1 MLTFGAR
8 RRYTGQKAH
17 GRKEVIAL
25 KKWMAVLGVVV
36 ALLGACLGAG
46 CGKDGNG
53 TDNGDEPEVGTVALT
68 VSQPQ
73 NETTVYAA
81 ALEVK
86 GKTEADAVLSV
97 NGVTVEVNADGS
109 FSTTVTLEE
118 GPNPIEVL
126 ASDFEGNE
134 GSAILTVIYVKQ

>member
-1 MLTFGAR
+1 
-8 RRYTGQKAH
+8 
-17 GRKEVIAL
+17 L
-25 KKWMAVLGVVV
+25 KKWMTVLGVVV
-36 ALLGACLGAG
+36 VLLGACLGAG
-46 CGKDGNG
+46 CGRNG
-53 TDNGDEPEVGTVALT
+53 SGSDTDDEPEVGAVALT

-134 GSAILTVIYVKQ
+134 GSSILTVIYVKQ

>member
-1 MLTFGAR
+1 VLTFVAR
-8 RRYTGQKAH
+8 GRYNGQKAL

-25 KKWMAVLGVVV
+25 KKWMVVLGLTVV
-36 ALLGACLGAG
+36 LLGACLGTG
-46 CGKDGNG
+46 CGREKD
-53 TDNGDEPEVGTVALT
+53 DGDANEPEAGTVALT

-73 NETTVYAA
+73 SETTVYSAD
-81 ALEVK
+81 LEVK
-86 GKTEADAVLSV
+86 GTTEADAVLSV
-97 NGVTVEVNADGS
+97 NGVTVEVNDDGS
-109 FSTTVTLEE
+109 FSTMVTLEE